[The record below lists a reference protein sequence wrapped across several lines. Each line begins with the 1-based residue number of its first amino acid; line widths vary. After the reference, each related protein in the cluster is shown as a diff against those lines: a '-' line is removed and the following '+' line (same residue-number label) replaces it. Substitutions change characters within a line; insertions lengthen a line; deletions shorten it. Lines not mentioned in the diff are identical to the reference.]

1 MRTLLTTLLLLATSA
16 LLAQLTFGPA
26 QLIDA
31 PSGVVTVYAA
41 DFDGD
46 NIVDLLSTSTGDGI
60 TWWKNDGTG
69 SFTEGQ
75 YLQQL
80 GDVPLSLAAAIADYD
95 GDGDLDVLAI
105 INTTVS
111 TSPTDIQYFINDGSG
126 GFTNGFIIGTVGAS
140 AQEIV
145 PVDLDGDG
153 DLDAVWAEAA
163 DDEIGW
169 VENVGGSFNT
179 PVVLIT
185 SANGAQTITCDDFD
199 QDGDIDIMAAGE
211 YDDEWAWHKNNGSEV
226 FGSQILIGTGNNVSS
241 VFHTDLDGDNEP
253 DGLAVYGIDGDV
265 LWTKNLGGGAGFD
278 TPEYLLEG
286 VGFPDN
292 FPITIEAYDLDQD
305 GDMDPVACSILD
317 NTISWYQNT
326 GAGTFAAQEVLIT
339 GASNVRQ
346 TAAGDFDG
354 DGDLDLAAA
363 NFGASEL
370 VWYENTSAIA
380 DPEGCTDETA
390 CNYDP
395 TATSDNGTCDYSC
408 YGCTDPAAC
417 NYDAS
422 APSDD
427 GTCIY
432 PFGCDTCSG
441 ETDGTGAVVDNPEV
455 GSPCDDGNPG
465 TVGDII
471 QPDCS
476 CMGTFD
482 LPGCIDPL
490 ACNYDAGAFWD
501 DGSCIYP
508 TGCDTCSGETDGTGT
523 VVDNPEVGTPC
534 DDGLV
539 STIIDTIQADC
550 TCVGIPAEPG
560 CTDPAACNYS
570 DFANVDDGSCDYSCF
585 GCTAPEACNY
595 SAEAT
600 IDDGSCDFCSCVTMD
615 VPGCT
620 NPGAINYQP
629 DAVVDDGSCLFP
641 ADICGAGTLW
651 NPETG
656 QCETVEAPVCPGD
669 FDGDGTVSTEDLLDF
684 LGFFGTSCG

>member
-16 LLAQLTFGPA
+16 LHAQLTFGPA
-26 QLIDA
+26 QLISA
-31 PSGVVTVYAA
+31 PSGVVTVYTG

-46 NIVDLLSTSTGDGI
+46 NIVDLLSTSTQDGI

-69 SFTEGQ
+69 TFTEGQ
-75 YLQQL
+75 YLQQD
-80 GDVPLSLAAAIADYD
+80 GDVPLSKAAAVADFD
-95 GDGDLDVLAI
+95 GDGDLDVMAV
-105 INTTVS
+105 INTSVA

-126 GFTNGFIIGTVGAS
+126 GFTSGIYLGFMGDN
-140 AQEIV
+140 AQEII

-153 DLDAVWAEAA
+153 DMDAVFAEGA
-163 DDEIGW
+163 DDQVGW
-169 VENVGGSFNT
+169 VENNGGNDFEA
-179 PVVLIT
+179 PVILFTT
-185 SANGAQTITCDDFD
+185 SNGAQTVTCDDFD
-199 QDGDIDIMAAGE
+199 QDGDIDIMCAGE
-211 YDDEWAWHKNNGSEV
+211 YDDEWVWHKNNGSES
-226 FGSQILIGTGNNVSS
+226 FGAPILIGTGDNVSS
-241 VFHTDLDGDNEP
+241 VFHGDLDGDNEP

-265 LWTKNLGGGAGFD
+265 VWCRNQNDGTGFD
-278 TPEYLLEG
+278 TPEFLLEG

-305 GDMDPVACSILD
+305 GDLDPVVCSILD
-317 NTISWYQNT
+317 NSISWYENL
-326 GAGTFAAQEVLIT
+326 GGGTFAAQVVLAS
-339 GASNVRQ
+339 GATNVRQ

-363 NFGASEL
+363 HFGSSEL
-370 VWYENTSAIA
+370 VWYENTSVLP
-380 DPEGCTDETA
+380 DVEGCTDPAA
-390 CNYDP
+390 CNYNAL
-395 TATSDNGTCDYSC
+395 ATVDDGSCDYSC

-417 NYDAS
+417 NYDPD
-422 APSDD
+422 APADD
-427 GTCIY
+427 GTCEY
-432 PFGCDTCSG
+432 VSCLGC
-441 ETDGTGAVVDNPEV
+441 VDA
-455 GSPCDDGNPG
+455 S
-465 TVGDII
+465 
-471 QPDCS
+471 
-476 CMGTFD
+476 
-482 LPGCIDPL
+482 
-490 ACNYDAGAFWD
+490 ACNFDGAAIID

-534 DDGLV
+534 DDGLA
-539 STIIDTIQADC
+539 STIMDTIQADC

-570 DFANVDDGSCDYSCF
+570 DVANVDDGSCDYSCF
-585 GCTAPEACNY
+585 GCTASEACNY